1 MYNLVLP
8 RRLGVD
14 MVNSLVTFALWD
26 SDHPESS
33 PRALLWACF
42 PWSIYKTHLCGRCCM
57 YFTKSFNVVKSLALF
72 CTWDLKYL
80 SLGEKVTKL
89 CCYFMSKRKCLMSDS
104 QSLNQHQLVSCV
116 EPSCLLGIIT
126 LLAMVVADTPP
137 PTHTHHKLF
146 ITVRC
151 ISTEQ

>member
-1 MYNLVLP
+1 
-8 RRLGVD
+8 
-14 MVNSLVTFALWD
+14 
-26 SDHPESS
+26 
-33 PRALLWACF
+33 
-42 PWSIYKTHLCGRCCM
+42 M

-137 PTHTHHKLF
+137 HTHTHTINFSSLF
-146 ITVRC
+146 DAFPRNNSLQRC
-151 ISTEQ
+151 SFVHSFVGRKSECIWLGSQFSFFFFFFFFFFFIY